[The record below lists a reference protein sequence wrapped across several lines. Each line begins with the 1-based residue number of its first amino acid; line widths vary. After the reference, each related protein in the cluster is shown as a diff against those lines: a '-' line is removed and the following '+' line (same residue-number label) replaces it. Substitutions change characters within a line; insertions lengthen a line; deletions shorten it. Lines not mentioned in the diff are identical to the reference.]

1 MQVAGVGKGIATEI
15 IKVLNSD
22 YFEWNN

>member
-1 MQVAGVGKGIATEI
+1 MQVAGVGKGIATDI

-22 YFEWNN
+22 YFE